1 VDVVRVG
8 IIPDVVV
15 IVVIDSSGDSVIV
28 VVLVLIVRVVVV
40 KMLVLVGP
48 GRTLIV
54 SPLTSM
60 NVQPYKQYSKLT
72 RLIGIIVGMVQLKQG
87 GTGKGKM
94 VGLKL
99 VKLVI
104 AVVVIVLLIEL
115 ELVVLMILVVI
126 LLIILELELIEL
138 VMLLIVLELVMLLI
152 VLEFVLLPCASIDE
166 ILVVIMIMRCDI
178 FIFDV
183 SIDACFP

>member
-1 VDVVRVG
+1 MVRVG

-138 VMLLIVLELVMLLI
+138 VMLLIVLELVMLLL
-152 VLEFVLLPCASIDE
+152 VLEFVLLPCASIDA
-166 ILVVIMIMRCDI
+166 ILVVIMIMTCDI

>member
-1 VDVVRVG
+1 MVRVG

-94 VGLKL
+94 VGLKP

-115 ELVVLMILVVI
+115 ELVVLMILELVI

-152 VLEFVLLPCASIDE
+152 VLEFVLLLCASIDA